1 MIRVDVYEDA
11 DGAENPTFAGV
22 TFMYDKVGEALAMVY
37 EFLRQGKYVAID
49 PLYARGSEN
58 E

>member
-22 TFMYDKVGEALAMVY
+22 TFMYNNVDDALIMV
-37 EFLRQGKYVAID
+37 EICLMQGKYVVID
-49 PLYARGSEN
+49 PLYARGE
-58 E
+58 

>member
-37 EFLRQGKYVAID
+37 EFLKQGKYVVID
-49 PLYARGSEN
+49 PLYARGE
-58 E
+58 